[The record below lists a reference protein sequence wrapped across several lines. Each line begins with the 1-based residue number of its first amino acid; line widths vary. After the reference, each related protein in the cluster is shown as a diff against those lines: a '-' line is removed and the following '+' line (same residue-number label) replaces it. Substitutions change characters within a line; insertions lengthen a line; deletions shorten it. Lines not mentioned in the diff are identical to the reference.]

1 MKRLPIFA
9 GALLLIAAAGFTC
22 GCQSGAVLAR
32 VKDRLTTPEGGEVYV
47 VATEKTSF
55 YRYGPQQGNGPDSEL
70 PKDTLVK
77 LIRNS
82 FGYSKV
88 QVASSGQQGFVASE
102 DIMRASPNLIASL
115 TKPPEVVTETSAA
128 TSTTSPVSTVENID
142 VRSTDSSFVPPPEAL
157 PPPDLP
163 PPAAEPTPQ

>member
-1 MKRLPIFA
+1 MKRPSCLVA
-9 GALLLIAAAGFTC
+9 VSLLLCAVCFTP
-22 GCQSGAVLAR
+22 GCQSGAMLAKMKNR
-32 VKDRLTTPEGGEVYV
+32 ITTPEGGQVYV

-88 QVASSGQQGFVASE
+88 QIASTGQQGFVASQ
-102 DIMRASPNLIASL
+102 DIMRASPTLIASL
-115 TKPPEVVTETSAA
+115 SKPPEVIAD
-128 TSTTSPVSTVENID
+128 TTTAGTVSPVSTVENID

-163 PPAAEPTPQ
+163 PASAEPTPQ